1 MLCSGGRSS
10 SSGTA
15 AAQTDHHCVP
25 LYEQVLPDR
34 VKPPVPSKP
43 SLTTASCDV
52 PPADED
58 YREIW
63 SPPIPPRPA
72 SSEPVRTDPD
82 QHLYEDISVLLDQR
96 KTDGGAD
103 CAGKGKRFSSS
114 GLMESDTGL
123 RVKSGLLPG
132 WDHVFDEEQQEE
144 HDQCRRF
151 AQTVQRIRSVVQLYQ
166 QVLFLRGT
174 GMMNFITQLNCIA
187 DELDKTVKKTCI
199 TGGTTGAIGTA
210 AILAGIALAPVT
222 LGASL
227 AVAGIGGGDR
237 RRCGGGR
244 RRHRSVSRHQQESQK
259 DSGPEEGGED
269 PPELSEPDGGRGGVP
284 EVHHQRHGA
293 PEEAGARGARGRR

>member
-1 MLCSGGRSS
+1 MSRER
-10 SSGTA
+10 
-15 AAQTDHHCVP
+15 D
-25 LYEQVLPDR
+25 

-43 SLTTASCDV
+43 SLTTASCDA
-52 PPADED
+52 PPADEG
-58 YREIW
+58 YREIRA
-63 SPPIPPRPA
+63 PPIPPRPA
-72 SSEPVRTDPD
+72 SSQPVRSDPD

-151 AQTVQRIRSVVQLYQ
+151 AQTVQRVRSGVQLYQ

-187 DELDKTVKKTCI
+187 DELDKTVKKTRIAGI

-210 AILAGIALAPVT
+210 AILAGIALAPMT

-227 AVAGIGGGDR
+227 AVAGIGVGVAAAGGVTGASAAISKKVRKTQDR
-237 RRCGGGR
+237 RKVEKILRNY
-244 RRHRSVSRHQQESQK
+244 QSQME
-259 DSGPEEGGED
+259 DVEEC
-269 PPELSEPDGGRGGVP
+269 LKFIVL
-284 EVHHQRHGA
+284 Q
-293 PEEAGARGARGRR
+293 